1 MKHFLKTVLAVIV
14 GTIITGIVMSLFALS
29 FFGALAS
36 LGESTPVVPSNG
48 ALKINMSEF
57 VLAEQTRE
65 PDITASLNG
74 EMTPVL
80 GILDAVRA
88 INAAAEDPSI
98 KYIYLAP
105 DNMSTGLAQVEELR
119 AALVNFRASGKP
131 VVSYLENPGNA
142 GIYLSSVSDKV
153 YMTCHPG
160 GISLVNGLSSQLYFL
175 KDALDALG
183 VDVQLIRHGKY
194 KSAGEMYIRNS
205 ISAENRLQYECML
218 NAIWKSW
225 VEAISSARGIRPE
238 DFNAMIDNLELNL
251 PEDFQKNHLVDEIV
265 TKDQLKEK
273 LCTLSMVDDFNDVQ
287 MISISDYAKV
297 KCVENFRTQNKIA
310 IVYADGQIVD
320 GNEVQDVAG
329 DRFAKII
336 SDIRRDSSIKAVVLR
351 VNSPGG
357 SVLAAEKI
365 KAELD
370 LLKVPVIASYGAYA
384 ASGGYWI
391 SGNADYIFSDA
402 GTLTGSIGVFSMIPN
417 FGGTVKNKL
426 KVGTAIISTNK
437 HGDML
442 SGMRALDSDELSY
455 MQASVE
461 DIYDRFTSL
470 VAEGRGM
477 SVEAVDEIAQG
488 RVWAGAEAIEIGLVD
503 KIGTLED
510 AVRYAI
516 TATGAENTDFNNW
529 QISAYPKPLTF
540 LEQMMQL
547 IEPSRESIL
556 AGTAF
561 EGVESAFRSVVIPET
576 GKAYARMPYILD
588 IR

>member
-1 MKHFLKTVLAVIV
+1 MKHFWKTVLAVIV

-131 VVSYLENPGNA
+131 VISYLENPGNA

-251 PEDFQKNHLVDEIV
+251 PEEFQKNHLVDEIV

-320 GNEVQDVAG
+320 GNEAQDVAG

-588 IR
+588 IK

>member
-1 MKHFLKTVLAVIV
+1 MKQFWKTVLAVIV
-14 GTIITGIVMSLFALS
+14 GTIITGVVMSLFALS

-74 EMTPVL
+74 ELTPVL

-529 QISAYPKPLTF
+529 QISAYPKPPTF

-588 IR
+588 IK

>member
-1 MKHFLKTVLAVIV
+1 MKQFWKTVLAVIV
-14 GTIITGIVMSLFALS
+14 GTIITGVVMSLFALS

-36 LGESTPVVPSNG
+36 LGESTPVVPSDG
-48 ALKINMSEF
+48 ALRINMSEF

-98 KYIYLAP
+98 RYIYLAP
-105 DNMSTGLAQVEELR
+105 DKMSTGIAQVEELR
-119 AALVNFRASGKP
+119 AALENFRASGKP
-131 VVSYLENPGNA
+131 IVSYLENPGNA
-142 GIYLSSVSDKV
+142 SIYLSSVSDKV

-160 GISLVNGLSSQLYFL
+160 GLSMVNGLSSQLYFL

-205 ISAENRLQYECML
+205 ISAENRHQYECML
-218 NAIWKSW
+218 NAIWKGW
-225 VEAISSARGIRPE
+225 VETISAARGIRPE

-265 TKDQLKEK
+265 TKEQLKEK
-273 LCTLSMVDDFNDVQ
+273 LCTLSMVEDFKDVK

-297 KCVENFRTQNKIA
+297 KCVENFRAQNKIA
-310 IVYADGQIVD
+310 IIYADGQIVD
-320 GNEVQDVAG
+320 GKEVQDVAG

-336 SDIRRDSSIKAVVLR
+336 SDVRKDSNVKAIVLR

-357 SVLAAEKI
+357 SVLAAEKV

-370 LLKVPVIASYGAYA
+370 LLEVPVIASYGNYA

-391 SGNADYIFSDA
+391 SGNADYIFSNA

-426 KVGTAIISTNK
+426 KVGTAFISTNR

-442 SGMRALDSDELSY
+442 SGMRALDADELAY

-461 DIYDRFTSL
+461 DIYERFTSL
-470 VAEGRGM
+470 VAEGRNM
-477 SVEAVDEIAQG
+477 TVEAVDDIAQG
-488 RVWAGAEAIEIGLVD
+488 RVWAGAEAIGIGLVD

-516 TATGAENTDFNNW
+516 TATGAESTDFSNW
-529 QISAYPKPLTF
+529 QIAAYPKPLTF
-540 LEQMMQL
+540 LDQML
-547 IEPSRESIL
+547 ELLEPSKESVL

-561 EGVESAFRSVVIPET
+561 EGVEAAFRSAVIPET
-576 GKAYARMPYILD
+576 GKAYAQMPFILD

>member
-1 MKHFLKTVLAVIV
+1 MKHFWKTVLAVIV

-74 EMTPVL
+74 ELTPVL

-273 LCTLSMVDDFNDVQ
+273 LCTLSMVDDFNDVL

-320 GNEVQDVAG
+320 GNEAQDVAG

-588 IR
+588 IK